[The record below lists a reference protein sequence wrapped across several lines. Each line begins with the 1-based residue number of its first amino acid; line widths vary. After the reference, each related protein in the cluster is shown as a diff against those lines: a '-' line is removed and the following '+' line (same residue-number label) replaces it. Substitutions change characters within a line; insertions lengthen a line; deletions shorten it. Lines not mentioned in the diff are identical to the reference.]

1 MVANHESVWHWK
13 GVALKKISHV
23 PVPPFTCQCFFRHQ
37 SKCSQSTRRFHKN
50 EIDMDFVLQRM
61 HGLGARYYLRNF
73 QTLLGSQGQRPEK
86 LDALL
91 LRQFLNLFLMT
102 HSWEEAFFMEPIIKT
117 NEAMDKQLGL
127 VVSTIDVIF
136 FVFTKMSRN
145 YLRIP

>member
-1 MVANHESVWHWK
+1 MIAKHEK
-13 GVALKKISHV
+13 ELALKKYHH
-23 PVPPFTCQCFFRHQ
+23 TFRFPLLLVRLSVF
-37 SKCSQSTRRFHKN
+37 SKCSSRFHKN

-102 HSWEEAFFMEPIIKT
+102 HSWEEAFFMKSIIKT

-127 VVSTIDVIF
+127 VVSKQFDCTP
-136 FVFTKMSRN
+136 KMNRTA
-145 YLRIP
+145 IP